1 MAIEKNSPVSSE
13 YSQATDDAC
22 STAFRTGPG
31 AKSYTGMHTP
41 VSGEDELEEELE
53 DIIKRQQ
60 VSTQIPII

>member
-1 MAIEKNSPVSSE
+1 
-13 YSQATDDAC
+13 
-22 STAFRTGPG
+22 
-31 AKSYTGMHTP
+31 MHTP